1 MAKEDNLIPFTSD
14 QDREKASINGKKG
27 GVASGKVRREKA
39 SFRKS
44 LEDVLNSNIRITK
57 GAIYD
62 RFKQMGIDI
71 SEKSLTEIANLGVLF
86 GAMEGNATN
95 YKTLMECNNE
105 IEGTETSTPKLTIE
119 VVDNSKLEKA
129 LYEADKH
136 N

>member
-1 MAKEDNLIPFTSD
+1 MAKGNMDNLVPLTT
-14 QDREKASINGKKG
+14 EKAREIGSIGGKKS
-27 GVASGKVRREKA
+27 AQVRREKA

-44 LEDVLNSNIRITK
+44 LEDVLNSNIKITK